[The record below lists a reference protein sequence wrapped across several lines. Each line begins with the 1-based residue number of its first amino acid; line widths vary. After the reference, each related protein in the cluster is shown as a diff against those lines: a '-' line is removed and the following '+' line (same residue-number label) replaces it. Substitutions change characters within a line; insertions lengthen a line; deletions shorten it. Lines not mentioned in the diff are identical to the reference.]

1 MPVAVSS
8 FLVAWRQKVRYTHGM
23 RNEIHS
29 EKLVDRG
36 VRSRPARWTRPDAPE
51 IPTASSRGG
60 DIARATGDEARRSR
74 HPSSDLQATDQVPL
88 DSKAPLQLGGPTG
101 EVAGEAASHEGA
113 LLAGALGA
121 DHLSG

>member
-1 MPVAVSS
+1 MFGASSPVGLLDCLSARRHTGWDTWLDETASQVSGVSS
-8 FLVAWRQKVRYTHGM
+8 GTYTSHGM

-60 DIARATGDEARRSR
+60 DIARATGD
-74 HPSSDLQATDQVPL
+74 
-88 DSKAPLQLGGPTG
+88 
-101 EVAGEAASHEGA
+101 
-113 LLAGALGA
+113 AGAQEPSPVNRSPCDG
-121 DHLSG
+121 SGPPGQ